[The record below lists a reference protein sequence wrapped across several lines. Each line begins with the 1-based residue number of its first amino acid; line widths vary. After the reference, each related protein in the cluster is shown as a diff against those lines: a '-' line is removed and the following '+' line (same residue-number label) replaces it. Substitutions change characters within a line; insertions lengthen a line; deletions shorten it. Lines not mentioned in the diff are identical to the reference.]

1 MNHIFMSYNFSVR
14 CFHSGMM
21 KSPNQRAKY
30 FITTPIFYV
39 NASPHIGH
47 LHSALLADAANRFQ
61 KLLGKE
67 TVFTTGTDEHGLKI
81 QKAAEQYNYADTKL
95 FCNDVSQKYSQ
106 LFSLFSIT
114 HSDFIRTSDDR
125 HKVTKL
131 RYGIAKLK
139 VLLNYK
145 NSE

>member
-1 MNHIFMSYNFSVR
+1 
-14 CFHSGMM
+14 MM
-21 KSPNQRAKY
+21 KSPKECAKY

-81 QKAAEQYNYADTKL
+81 QKAAEHHNYADTNL
-95 FCNDVSQKYSQ
+95 FCNEVSQKYSQ
-106 LFSLFSIT
+106 LFSLFSIN
-114 HSDFIRTSDDR
+114 HSDFIRTSEDR

-131 RYGIAKLK
+131 RYGQHC
-139 VLLNYK
+139 
-145 NSE
+145 